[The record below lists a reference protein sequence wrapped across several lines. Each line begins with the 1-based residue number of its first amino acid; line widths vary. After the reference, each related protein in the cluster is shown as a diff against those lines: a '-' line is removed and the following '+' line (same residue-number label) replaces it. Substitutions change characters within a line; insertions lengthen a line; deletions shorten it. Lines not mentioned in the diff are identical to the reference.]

1 MNKSEAHIYPDGSFL
16 ESEILVA
23 EEAWDGYNKN
33 RDFVSLDAWKKCR
46 KLRLQIYEQV
56 IPNVTSEEKY
66 AFGSQIRRASQ
77 SITLNI
83 AEGYGRFH
91 YKEGLQFY
99 RIARGSLYEIKDL
112 LIMAL
117 DMKFIDQTTHDSL
130 MESLEDA
137 KATLAGF
144 MIFVQKKINSP
155 K

>member
-46 KLRLQIYEQV
+46 NLRLQIYEQV
-56 IPNVTSEEKY
+56 LPNVSTEEKY

-117 DMKFIDQTTHDSL
+117 DMEFIDRDTYDHL

-144 MIFVQKKINSP
+144 MIFVQKKINLP

>member
-1 MNKSEAHIYPDGSFL
+1 MINPETHNYPDLSTVDPQDL
-16 ESEILVA
+16 IV
-23 EEAWDGYNKN
+23 EEAWDGYNKG

-46 KLRLQIYEQV
+46 NLRLQIYEQV
-56 IPNVTSEEKY
+56 LPYVSTEEKY

-117 DMKFIDQTTHDSL
+117 DMKFIDQTTHDAL

-144 MIFVQKKINSP
+144 MIFVQKKINLP